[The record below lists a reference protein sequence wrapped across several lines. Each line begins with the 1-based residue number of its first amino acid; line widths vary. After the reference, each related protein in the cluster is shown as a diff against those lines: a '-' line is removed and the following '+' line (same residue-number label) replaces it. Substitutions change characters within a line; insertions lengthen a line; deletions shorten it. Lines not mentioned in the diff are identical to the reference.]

1 MPTSDRTAA
10 EAHAAAARQALEQGK
25 EGGDPLRLATA
36 EGLLAVYHQ
45 LRHMQDDSITLQGAA
60 DLAGAMDTLS
70 RKLPDR

>member
-10 EAHAAAARQALEQGK
+10 EAHAVAAREALEQGR
-25 EGGDPLRLATA
+25 EGADPIRLATA

-45 LRHMQDDSITLQGAA
+45 LRHMQDNSITLRGAA

-70 RKLPDR
+70 RKLPER